1 MLSRLL
7 MTVLIALLALP
18 AATMPAMSAPAVAT
32 AAVAAMP
39 GCHEAQP
46 TDRQQDQQQAP
57 FQHQCIGCVAVWQA
71 LPCPAE
77 PEALL
82 GVIPEPLP
90 VRSLA
95 QARAGPEVPPPRA

>member
-18 AATMPAMSAPAVAT
+18 AATMPAMSAPTVAT
-32 AAVAAMP
+32 AAMP
-39 GCHEAQP
+39 GCHESRP

-71 LPCPAE
+71 LPCAAE
-77 PEALL
+77 PVVLRGTA
-82 GVIPEPLP
+82 PDALP
-90 VRSLA
+90 VKALA
-95 QARAGPEVPPPRA
+95 YTRAGPEVPPPRA